1 MRTTE
6 QRGMADVVI
15 TVIGRDR
22 PGLVEAIA
30 AAIAQHGGN
39 WLEGRM
45 AHLAG
50 QFAGLVR
57 IEVAKERVAELREAL
72 ARLESGGL
80 QVRAE
85 GGTEE
90 PARPS
95 RAMDVE
101 LLALDR
107 PGLLHEVS
115 HLLATRRVN
124 IEELETEVYSAPMT
138 GDRMFRAQARVSVP
152 AEVDEHELRESFER
166 LARDLM
172 VDIRLAEP
180 GQG

>member
-1 MRTTE
+1 
-6 QRGMADVVI
+6 MADIVI

-30 AAIAQHGGN
+30 AAVAQHGGN
-39 WLEGRM
+39 WLEARM

-50 QFAGLVR
+50 HFAGLVR
-57 IEVAKERVAELREAL
+57 IEVPAERAGEVRQAL
-72 ARLESGGL
+72 AALESGGL
-80 QVRAE
+80 QLQTVAGDAE
-85 GGTEE
+85 D
-90 PARPS
+90 ALSS
-95 RAMDVE
+95 RTMEVE

-115 HLLATRRVN
+115 RVLAGRRVN
-124 IEELETEVYSAPMT
+124 IEELDTEVFSAPMT
-138 GDRMFRAQARVSVP
+138 GDRTFRARARVSVP
-152 AEVDEHELRESFER
+152 AGVDAHELRESFER

-180 GQG
+180 PKS

>member
-1 MRTTE
+1 
-6 QRGMADVVI
+6 
-15 TVIGRDR
+15 
-22 PGLVEAIA
+22 
-30 AAIAQHGGN
+30 
-39 WLEGRM
+39 M

-57 IEVAKERVAELREAL
+57 IEVAGEKVAELREAL
-72 ARLESGGL
+72 AGLESGGL
-80 QVRAE
+80 HVRTEA
-85 GGTEE
+85 GGDE
-90 PARPS
+90 PRGPS
-95 RAMDVE
+95 RAMEVE

-115 HLLATRRVN
+115 HVLASRRVN

-138 GDRMFRAQARVSVP
+138 GDRTFRARVLVSVP
-152 AEVDEHELRESFER
+152 ADVDEYELRESFER

-180 GQG
+180 GKS

>member
-1 MRTTE
+1 
-6 QRGMADVVI
+6 MADVVI

-30 AAIAQHGGN
+30 AAVAKHGGN

-50 QFAGLVR
+50 HFAGLVR
-57 IEVAKERVAELREAL
+57 IEVASERVAEVREAL
-72 ARLESGGL
+72 AALGSGGL
-80 QVRAE
+80 QVQAE
-85 GGTEE
+85 AGHEE
-90 PARPS
+90 DARPS
-95 RAMDVE
+95 RTLEVE

-115 HLLATRRVN
+115 RVLATRRVN

-138 GDRMFRAQARVSVP
+138 GDRTFRARARVSVP
-152 AEVDEHELRESFER
+152 VDVDEHELRESFER

-172 VDIRLAEP
+172 VDIRLAEAAKS
-180 GQG
+180 